1 MNVYLARHFLIETQS
16 VEENSTKHLS
26 NKLSAEGDEGIVNQV
41 CTTMCN
47 GS

>member
-1 MNVYLARHFLIETQS
+1 MNVSLARHFLIETQS

-26 NKLSAEGDEGIVNQV
+26 NKLSAEGDEENGNQV
-41 CTTMCN
+41 FTTMCN

>member
-1 MNVYLARHFLIETQS
+1 MNVSLARHFLIDSQS

-26 NKLSAEGDEGIVNQV
+26 NKVSAEGDEEIVNQV
-41 CTTMCN
+41 FTTMCN